1 MEIMRA
7 LNFRFANTV
16 TVELQKREAMRG
28 ALLYKQ
34 LTSLAGAKKTFAKP
48 PHEPHFSSMKTTPV
62 RTFSD
67 GILIDQPWGKL
78 TWLASRELGNSNT
91 MTFGRV
97 TIPADQT
104 NPRHRHPN
112 CDEILHLLCGRLE
125 HRLGDDL
132 FLLNPGDTISIPAGQ
147 WHNARA
153 LDGMDAEMVI
163 CFSSADR
170 ETEFEP

>member
-1 MEIMRA
+1 M
-7 LNFRFANTV
+7 NT
-16 TVELQKREAMRG
+16 
-28 ALLYKQ
+28 
-34 LTSLAGAKKTFAKP
+34 S
-48 PHEPHFSSMKTTPV
+48 PV
-62 RTFSD
+62 RTFAE

-78 TWLASRELGNSNT
+78 TWLASRELGNSTT

-112 CDEILHLLCGRLE
+112 CDEILHLLSGRLE
-125 HRLGDDL
+125 HSLGDEK

-147 WHNARA
+147 WHNARV
-153 LDGMDAEMVI
+153 LDGADAEMVI

-170 ETEFEP
+170 ATEFEA